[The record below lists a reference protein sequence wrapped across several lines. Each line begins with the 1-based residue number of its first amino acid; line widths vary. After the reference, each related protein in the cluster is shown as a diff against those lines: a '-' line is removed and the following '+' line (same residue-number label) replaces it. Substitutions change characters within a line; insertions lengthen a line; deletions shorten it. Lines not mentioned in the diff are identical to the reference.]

1 MSKKNTP
8 VVRQKTTLLIQLDS
22 ELKRKFQNACSEQ
35 DSSVSHNIRLFM
47 RHFVFE
53 QKKKKRNLDLL
64 GKNLSS
70 ELQDCPLNSL
80 NMVLLRRNQ
89 CLLHILI

>member
-53 QKKKKRNLDLL
+53 HEKRNLDLL
-64 GKNLSS
+64 GKNLSG
-70 ELQDCPLNSL
+70 ELQDYPP
-80 NMVLLRRNQ
+80 
-89 CLLHILI
+89 

>member
-53 QKKKKRNLDLL
+53 HEKKKFRPL
-64 GKNLSS
+64 GKN
-70 ELQDCPLNSL
+70 
-80 NMVLLRRNQ
+80 
-89 CLLHILI
+89 

>member
-35 DSSVSHNIRLFM
+35 DSVLVITLGFFM

-53 QKKKKRNLDLL
+53 HEKKKFR
-64 GKNLSS
+64 
-70 ELQDCPLNSL
+70 PF
-80 NMVLLRRNQ
+80 R
-89 CLLHILI
+89 